1 MNGTDAVCAAKGSS
15 LETPCLAGAYA
26 IARTTINVVKALQ
39 GAKIIQCA
47 YVDSLGSCAPDTQFF
62 SSEVRTYYSNKSYNA
77 PEEVLLSLLAR
88 GRRSRTLLF
97 ENL

>member
-1 MNGTDAVCAAKGSS
+1 MNGTEAVCAAKGSC

-47 YVDSLGSCAPDTQFF
+47 YADSLGSCAPETQYF
-62 SSEVRTYYSNKSYNA
+62 SSEV
-77 PEEVLLSLLAR
+77 
-88 GRRSRTLLF
+88 
-97 ENL
+97 